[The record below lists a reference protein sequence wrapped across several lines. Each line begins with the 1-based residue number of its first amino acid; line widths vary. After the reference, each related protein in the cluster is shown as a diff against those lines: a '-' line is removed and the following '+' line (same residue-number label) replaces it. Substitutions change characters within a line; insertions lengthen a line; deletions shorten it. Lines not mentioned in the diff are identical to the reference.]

1 MRTLDGRGCVSS
13 VRAILER
20 VYWALG
26 RRPRAVCGCAVRLRF
41 GACPRLARCAGKR
54 SRVFSA
60 SRPERGSIPWAG
72 NKTI

>member
-26 RRPRAVCGCAVRLRF
+26 RRPRAVCGCGARSRLGAQSRF
-41 GACPRLARCAGKR
+41 GDCSRLSACARLARH
-54 SRVFSA
+54 
-60 SRPERGSIPWAG
+60 RGAPFPNEADNPI
-72 NKTI
+72 